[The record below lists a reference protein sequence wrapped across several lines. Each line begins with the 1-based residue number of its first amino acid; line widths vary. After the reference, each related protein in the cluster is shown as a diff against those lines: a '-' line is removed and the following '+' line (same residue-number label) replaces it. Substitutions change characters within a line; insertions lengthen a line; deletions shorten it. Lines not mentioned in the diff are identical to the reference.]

1 MAACTREALWLSES
15 SMDFP
20 FHTGYLP
27 YWLLYTTYNQGLT
40 STHFFVLAHPTDA
53 RPPDPPQC
61 LPTTSATTATT
72 HSLLS
77 PEPKDQEMSMFRG
90 TQENGLA
97 FLAPWFDIWE
107 G

>member
-1 MAACTREALWLSES
+1 MATYTREALWLSES

-27 YWLLYTTYNQGLT
+27 YWLLPSHTTYNQGLT

-53 RPPDPPQC
+53 GPPDRPQC
-61 LPTTSATTATT
+61 LPTTSATTATA

-77 PEPKDQEMSMFRG
+77 PGNVHVQRHPGEWAGPPG
-90 TQENGLA
+90 TLV
-97 FLAPWFDIWE
+97 
-107 G
+107 